1 MEFFDLLH
9 VGHIYHLKLQKNGD
23 FNRPITADK
32 FVNKGSGRPVFN
44 EKLRAKSLSSLSI
57 VDAIVINNYETSVN
71 IINLVKPDVYFKG
84 SDYKDNKK
92 DKTKNIYKEI
102 NAVKKI
108 KILSIFNEDTF
119 ISVVSLAKYSFY
131 TEKQKNYINRIKKIS
146 YEYIEKVL
154 TSFENVKVSVV
165 GETIIDQYFCNVL
178 GKSGKEPHLVISNEK
193 NETYLGGA
201 AAVKII

>member
-1 MEFFDLLH
+1 MQ
-9 VGHIYHLKLQKNGD
+9 KKKKNGD
-23 FNRPITADK
+23 FLIVSITADK

-102 NAVKKI
+102 NAVKKNKGI
-108 KILSIFNEDTF
+108 ILYSNEDTF
-119 ISVVSLAKYSFY
+119 SSSSIINKNIDFLHRK
-131 TEKQKNYINRIKKIS
+131 TEKLYK
-146 YEYIEKVL
+146 
-154 TSFENVKVSVV
+154 
-165 GETIIDQYFCNVL
+165 
-178 GKSGKEPHLVISNEK
+178 
-193 NETYLGGA
+193 
-201 AAVKII
+201 